1 MKKNNKKIRLL
12 FIIWSFTYGGG
23 AETVLA
29 NFVNSLDLEKY
40 EVDILEYWHSNTQKL
55 KVDSRIRIL
64 KPVVDSTRATKVEK
78 LLKKII
84 LENFPNILRRKFIKD
99 RYDFEISFNYMI
111 PTFFLSKK
119 SKNIAWFHG
128 DIYDLKENK
137 RNRRLQEKSLKKVN
151 RIVAISQN
159 TYNSIIDVFPQYK
172 DKIVIINN
180 SFNIKKIFEESKEFN
195 VKKNKFTMLFGGRL
209 DENKNPLF
217 LIEVANILKSKNL
230 DFELWILGQGALQ
243 EQINK
248 KVIEYDLE
256 SIVKLYGYQKNSYPY
271 IAASDIVLISS
282 YSEGFPTIL
291 AEGMALGKPFVSTNV
306 GGVYELSNNGKCG
319 LISNKID
326 EYARYIEDLIKS
338 KVLYN
343 KMSSE
348 AKRNIEK
355 FTIQKQLE
363 KFEKI
368 LEEVRCESNDKE

>member
-1 MKKNNKKIRLL
+1 
-12 FIIWSFTYGGG
+12 
-23 AETVLA
+23 
-29 NFVNSLDLEKY
+29 
-40 EVDILEYWHSNTQKL
+40 
-55 KVDSRIRIL
+55 
-64 KPVVDSTRATKVEK
+64 
-78 LLKKII
+78 
-84 LENFPNILRRKFIKD
+84 
-99 RYDFEISFNYMI
+99 
-111 PTFFLSKK
+111 
-119 SKNIAWFHG
+119 
-128 DIYDLKENK
+128 
-137 RNRRLQEKSLKKVN
+137 
-151 RIVAISQN
+151 
-159 TYNSIIDVFPQYK
+159 
-172 DKIVIINN
+172 
-180 SFNIKKIFEESKEFN
+180 
-195 VKKNKFTMLFGGRL
+195 MLFGGRL

-256 SIVKLYGYQKNSYPY
+256 SIVKLYGYQKNPYPY